1 VGVPDAKTDAH
12 TARLVAEVSDA
23 VVIGS
28 RIVQLLEKAAPETA
42 AETLT
47 QFIAE
52 VREALDSIGAT
63 AR

>member
-1 VGVPDAKTDAH
+1 
-12 TARLVAEVSDA
+12 
-23 VVIGS
+23 
-28 RIVQLLEKAAPETA
+28 LLEKATPDTA

-47 QFIAE
+47 SFIAE